1 MLLKFRQG
9 VVSHKQDKDGNPLHL
24 TLKASNVSL
33 VASDK
38 SPTVLSFCHR
48 DMDYIVE
55 LTKNKP
61 NAWTGVSNGASLFW
75 DMDFLTGKIS
85 EGFTNLPVFY
95 TDSAPQNVP
104 EGQHWFDNSN
114 NCMFLFEDGVW
125 KEKLRIFAG
134 KIKNNRIV
142 FSKVGTQ
149 AGLTTEN
156 YGGFLQFDNFGYP
169 LRKIKNNHNIGE
181 MPRFN
186 TSRSKDMSMAKSL
199 VKFNDFLIGGIAETR
214 LQKFTLV
221 HLNPNRKLV
230 FADSG
235 DPTTRCIGMVE
246 KDYEIGEQVDVSTIG
261 FKHNPNWNW
270 LDEHMGRPLFYN
282 EVGDFTVYP
291 SKHGVCQQVGFVLT
305 RTSIFLDIK
314 RPILLNAP
322 RNPLIQAFK
331 PNSRPETVAIVKYK
345 FSGEI
350 TPSVKEISI
359 GFEVA
364 KVNYLQLVTSS
375 IGFNVPAKLTTM
387 SAASEISFDFT
398 PSSIGVCCPSEIT
411 GAIDG
416 GLYDGETFGSSLN
429 GTFSLKPNST
439 IGDASCLLIPAS
451 QLSYSFTAI
460 PFIPVN
466 PISFSSGKEIT
477 LIGFNKFTPTEFM
490 SGEPLSINFNT
501 AKINIFSE
509 NKKIILTGFS
519 IYSFNTFYGKVLD
532 PISFQVGSTQFFKY
546 NAAITFRFN
555 KFIPYKIFMNPDV
568 ADWKIGFH
576 KDKKKNIFQPGNG
589 MTANIPAYTF
599 SKDGK
604 VKLILQQGKI
614 RDSQM
619 WSFKF

>member
-55 LTKNKP
+55 LTKDKP
-61 NAWTGVSNGASLFW
+61 NAWTGVSNGSSLFW

-221 HLNPNRKLV
+221 HLKPNRKIV
-230 FADSG
+230 FADAG
-235 DPTTRCIGMVE
+235 DPTTRCIGMVAN
-246 KDYEIGEQVDVSTIG
+246 DYEIGDEVDITTIG
-261 FKHNPNWNW
+261 FKQNPKWAW
-270 LDEHMGRPLFYN
+270 TDEQMGRPLFYN
-282 EVGDFTVYP
+282 ELGEFTVHP
-291 SKHGVCQQVGFVLT
+291 VKNGVVQQVGFVLT
-305 RTSIFLDIK
+305 RDTIFLDIK
-314 RPILLNAP
+314 RPVILNEP
-322 RNPLIQAFK
+322 RNPLVRYFK
-331 PNSRPETVAIVKYK
+331 PAHPGSTPPSAIVKYK
-345 FSGEI
+345 FSGDLQY
-350 TPSVKEISI
+350 SLKEISI
-359 GFEVA
+359 GFETA
-364 KVNYLQLVTSS
+364 KVNYLQMVTSS
-375 IGFNVPAKLTTM
+375 IGFNIPPKLTTL
-387 SAASEISFDFT
+387 SAASDITINFAKNPLPYTPPENKEILIS
-398 PSSIGVCCPSEIT
+398 PSG
-411 GAIDG
+411 
-416 GLYDGETFGSSLN
+416 
-429 GTFSLKPNST
+429 
-439 IGDASCLLIPAS
+439 
-451 QLSYSFTAI
+451 QLTYSFTTL
-460 PFIPVN
+460 PSIPVN
-466 PISFSSGKEIT
+466 PISFSPGFDIP
-477 LIGFNKFTPTEFM
+477 LIGFNKFAATDFIPGSE
-490 SGEPLSINFNT
+490 LSINFNT
-501 AKINIFSE
+501 SKTNIFTDGSKINILSF
-509 NKKIILTGFS
+509 T
-519 IYSFNTFYGKVLD
+519 IYGMDTFAGKTLN
-532 PISFQVGSTQFFKY
+532 PFSFQVGGSLFFKY
-546 NAAITFRFN
+546 NNNITYKFN
-555 KFIPYKIFMNPDV
+555 KFIPYKIFMNPDIG
-568 ADWKIGFH
+568 DWRVGFQ
-576 KDKKKNIFQPGNG
+576 KDPRKNIFQPGKGVRTNV
-589 MTANIPAYTF
+589 PAYTF

-604 VKLILQQGKI
+604 VKLIIQAAGKRDRQQWFY
-614 RDSQM
+614 R
-619 WSFKF
+619 F